1 MFPSRPRPEP
11 PVLDRV
17 ALPCAGRTAGVREL
31 TGEEERA
38 AVDATTASALALL
51 DRVLEPGSGAA
62 ADLTAADRDRLLL
75 AIQRRTFGDRVDAT
89 VSCRAC
95 RAPFDLDFTLGGLE
109 AALEP
114 GEPVAGLRLPTGADE
129 LAVAD
134 LAPERARAA
143 LLDRCVLDDAL
154 APELD
159 ALLARAAP
167 LADLELDAECPEC
180 GEAQPVHFD
189 IQSFLMGSLM
199 AERPRLL
206 ADVHCLA
213 LTYRWS
219 PEDILALPRGERR
232 ALVELIDLEARRA

>member
-17 ALPCAGRTAGVREL
+17 TLPCAGRTAGLREL
-31 TGEEERA
+31 TGDDERA
-38 AVDATTASALALL
+38 AVDRTTASALALL
-51 DRVLEPGSGAA
+51 DRLLEPGFGAA

-75 AIQRRTFGDRVDAT
+75 AIQRRTFGDRIDAT
-89 VSCRAC
+89 VACRAC
-95 RAPFDLDFTLGGLE
+95 DAPFDLDFALSGLE
-109 AALEP
+109 AVLEP
-114 GEPVAGLRLPTGADE
+114 AGEIAGVRPPTGADE
-129 LAVAD
+129 LAVAG
-134 LAPERARAA
+134 LAPDDARAA
-143 LLDRCVLDDAL
+143 LRERCLLDDAL

-189 IQSFLMGSLM
+189 IQSFLMGSLI
-199 AERPRLL
+199 AERPRLM

-219 PEDILALPRGERR
+219 AGGILDLPRAERR